1 MKVLCFGI
9 AKDIV
14 GGTSISL
21 DNEELNTVS
30 VLRNYLTSSY
40 PKFKDYT
47 AFRIAVNQAFAEETD
62 AISSKDEI
70 AIIPPVSG
78 G

>member
-9 AKDIV
+9 AKDII
-14 GGTSISL
+14 GGSSVEL
-21 DNEELNTVS
+21 DASHVNS
-30 VLRNYLTSSY
+30 VESLRNYLTDAY
-40 PKFKDYT
+40 PEFKEYT
-47 AFRIAVNQAFAEETD
+47 AFRVAVNQAFANETD
-62 AISSKDEI
+62 AISSTDEI